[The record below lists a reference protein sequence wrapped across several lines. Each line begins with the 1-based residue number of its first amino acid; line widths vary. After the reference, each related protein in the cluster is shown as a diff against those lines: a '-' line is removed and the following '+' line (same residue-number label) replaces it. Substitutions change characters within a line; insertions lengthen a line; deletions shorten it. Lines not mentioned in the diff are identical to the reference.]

1 MICSFSSITSLNI
14 DVCTSKVTGAFALRF
29 AYKEYTISCLGDH
42 HYYYF
47 WPRPDFLPAPS
58 KAGMVTCTSIV
69 PAPLPAMVTMSCPT
83 CTPASF
89 ILSKEVS
96 HSSYFHIFHTFCT
109 LFSELKE
116 GGERG
121 GQQSMIVGMRRGAN
135 CVKPVSNVSMGEG
148 ESKICTALRSR
159 ARASRIKKREVQKI
173 KEEGEM
179 FG

>member
-1 MICSFSSITSLNI
+1 MTTTTNGHTQTFSEHQARQGWGGGGHLYKH
-14 DVCTSKVTGAFALRF
+14 CTGT
-29 AYKEYTISCLGDH
+29 
-42 HYYYF
+42 
-47 WPRPDFLPAPS
+47 
-58 KAGMVTCTSIV
+58 
-69 PAPLPAMVTMSCPT
+69 LPAMVTISCPT

-109 LFSELKE
+109 LFSDLKE
-116 GGERG
+116 GG

-159 ARASRIKKREVQKI
+159 ARASRIKKRDRDR
-173 KEEGEM
+173 GRCRR
-179 FG
+179 